1 MRLKYKGSL
10 NGTGPVLKVFQVAD
24 NQTIYAGDVVV
35 LSSGQAAIAA
45 EGAAAGTVIGV
56 SNTDITTTTAA
67 ATDVIKVDVNPA
79 SIYEAPYDGALTSVL
94 VGDALD
100 MHTAAYKVDATDED
114 GGYFQVVPQPDGS
127 VANTTA
133 GTIDVL
139 LKGRLYG
146 MA

>member
-10 NGTGPVLKVFQVAD
+10 NGTGPVLKNFPVGD

-35 LSSGQAAIAA
+35 LSLGKAVIAA
-45 EGAAAGTVIGV
+45 AEAAAGTVIGV
-56 SNTDITTTTAA
+56 SNTDIVTTTAG

-79 SIYEAPYDGALTSVL
+79 SIYEAPYDGALTNVAI
-94 VGDALD
+94 GDALD
-100 MHTAAYKVDATDED
+100 MKTAAYIVNAADE
-114 GGYFQVVPQPDGS
+114 GNGYFQVIPQPDGS

>member
-10 NGTGPVLKVFQVAD
+10 NGTGPVLKVFQVAN

-35 LSSGQAAIAA
+35 LSSGQAAIAG
-45 EGAAAGTVIGV
+45 EGATAGTVIGV

-100 MHTAAYKVDATDED
+100 MHTAAYKVDATDEE

>member
-10 NGTGPVLKVFQVAD
+10 NGTGPVLKNFPVGD
-24 NQTIYAGDVVV
+24 SQTIYAGDVVV
-35 LSSGQAAIAA
+35 LSSGKAVIAA
-45 EGAAAGTVIGV
+45 AEATAGTVIGV
-56 SNTDITTTTAA
+56 SNTDIVTTSAG

-79 SIYEAPYDGALTSVL
+79 SIYEAPYDGSLDNVAI
-94 VGDALD
+94 GDPRYEN
-100 MHTAAYKVDATDED
+100 AAYIVNAADEN

-146 MA
+146 MS

>member
-1 MRLKYKGSL
+1 M
-10 NGTGPVLKVFQVAD
+10 D
-24 NQTIYAGDVVV
+24 AGKAV
-35 LSSGQAAIAA
+35 IAA
-45 EGAAAGTVIGV
+45 AGASAGTVIGV
-56 SNTDITTTTAA
+56 SNTDIVTTTAA

-79 SIYEAPYDGALTSVL
+79 SIYEAPYDGSLDNVAI
-94 VGDALD
+94 GDALD
-100 MHTAAYKVDATDED
+100 MKTAAYIVNAADEE

-146 MA
+146 MS